1 MERTFIA
8 VKPDGV
14 QRGLCGEIIKRFEHR
29 GFRLV
34 AAKFVQ
40 VKTTPGATTHIQT
53 TDQHILTTSRG
64 RFFSAAVHLFIKVQL
79 SALNWGF
86 EPASSEQSYEA
97 ALMNSIHN
105 NPSLPHTKPR
115 CSRSSSMSESSSP
128 FKAAF
133 LISKTGFEQQV
144 GGASM
149 LPLWHHTD
157 PRLEKTA

>member
-86 EPASSEQSYEA
+86 EPASSEQS
-97 ALMNSIHN
+97 SIHN

-115 CSRSSSMSESSSP
+115 CSRSSSMSENSSP